1 MSVLFF
7 GYFLSFIILD
17 MNNKYIKCSSAPI
30 KISEDIIKMNKII
43 HPKEIIEYDKT
54 APIKFIFRCP
64 VNDLINF
71 KIRNAMINDK
81 LKNNPT
87 LDIVMDEY
95 KNTYIQ
101 ALRREFNKLTI
112 NNIEETVN
120 FIKVNSNNILSEEE
134 MNNFTIDII
143 KDNLKNKMKV
153 PIIKAHLALIQEL
166 QNILNYN
173 FNFVFDKKFLK
184 SFILDE
190 EQYNIFP
197 DIVNNIIVL
206 ITLMY
211 ENKIIN
217 DKAVYVFFDNYI
229 AEPELLF
236 NMSFTSFCKSVINS
250 IHGLPCADINFK
262 PSPLFKVFKKYI
274 KERKLNLIKKYK
286 EFSADKEKTFLL
298 TMLIEIFEKAEQD
311 EF

>member
-1 MSVLFF
+1 
-7 GYFLSFIILD
+7 
-17 MNNKYIKCSSAPI
+17 
-30 KISEDIIKMNKII
+30 
-43 HPKEIIEYDKT
+43 
-54 APIKFIFRCP
+54 
-64 VNDLINF
+64 
-71 KIRNAMINDK
+71 
-81 LKNNPT
+81 
-87 LDIVMDEY
+87 
-95 KNTYIQ
+95 
-101 ALRREFNKLTI
+101 
-112 NNIEETVN
+112 
-120 FIKVNSNNILSEEE
+120 
-134 MNNFTIDII
+134 
-143 KDNLKNKMKV
+143 MKV

-166 QNILNYN
+166 HNLLNYN

-190 EQYNIFP
+190 EQYNIFS
-197 DIVNNIIVL
+197 DIVNNIITL